1 MMLLATLVLA
11 LAAAQ
16 VCAAALVAIGAFVVR
31 SLR

>member
-1 MMLLATLVLA
+1 MTLLATLLLA

-16 VCAAALVAIGAFVVR
+16 VCAAAVVAIGAFVVR